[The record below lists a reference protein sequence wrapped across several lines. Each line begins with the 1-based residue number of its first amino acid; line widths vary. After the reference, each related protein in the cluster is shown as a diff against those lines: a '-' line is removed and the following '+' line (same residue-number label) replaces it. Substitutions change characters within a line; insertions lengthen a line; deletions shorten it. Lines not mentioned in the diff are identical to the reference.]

1 MPDLVALCAALGGR
15 LEPYAGARVPAT
27 QVTGVH
33 VSELADP
40 TPFLEGGELLLTT
53 GMPLVGRGVQTR
65 AYAARLRR
73 RGVAGLGLGLG
84 PVHDEVPPDLPDAC
98 AAEGVPLFVVPPA
111 TPFLAVA
118 RTYWGLLART
128 GEQRLS
134 AALGAHRALVRAAA
148 GPDPTRAVVQTL
160 AGAVEGWAALLSRRG
175 EVDAVWPETSR
186 GVAEQAAVEVAR
198 LRMAGPHSSAT
209 FPLGDDDVVLHPLAA
224 RGGATG
230 FVATGCRRPMSHA
243 DRQTVLTASALLALQ
258 TEQEHRADA
267 GPRGLRAGAVRL
279 LLAGKVRAAQLLL
292 TESGMPCPPTWV
304 RLLLVELGRPGDD
317 DTVDGLERSLAARP
331 GPAVWVLPRETG
343 LLAALAGAVDEAGL
357 RDWLAQTVPDAR
369 AVVSA
374 PVRLEDLGRVDAA
387 LADTAGRLAPGT
399 LRGAR
404 AVAREGAPVDLQPL
418 LEHRRSDLVGAVTAY
433 LRARGHWEEA
443 ARDLGVHRNTLRH
456 RIGTARRVLDQDL
469 DDPDVAA
476 RLWLALRDAGL
487 A

>member
-1 MPDLVALCAALGGR
+1 
-15 LEPYAGARVPAT
+15 
-27 QVTGVH
+27 
-33 VSELADP
+33 
-40 TPFLEGGELLLTT
+40 
-53 GMPLVGRGVQTR
+53 
-65 AYAARLRR
+65 
-73 RGVAGLGLGLG
+73 
-84 PVHDEVPPDLPDAC
+84 
-98 AAEGVPLFVVPPA
+98 
-111 TPFLAVA
+111 
-118 RTYWGLLART
+118 
-128 GEQRLS
+128 
-134 AALGAHRALVRAAA
+134 
-148 GPDPTRAVVQTL
+148 
-160 AGAVEGWAALLSRRG
+160 
-175 EVDAVWPETSR
+175 
-186 GVAEQAAVEVAR
+186 
-198 LRMAGPHSSAT
+198 
-209 FPLGDDDVVLHPLAA
+209 
-224 RGGATG
+224 
-230 FVATGCRRPMSHA
+230 
-243 DRQTVLTASALLALQ
+243 
-258 TEQEHRADA
+258 
-267 GPRGLRAGAVRL
+267 
-279 LLAGKVRAAQLLL
+279 
-292 TESGMPCPPTWV
+292 MPCPPTWV